1 MPLKN
6 EGEIDSAVG
15 SPPGA
20 GWPGRLALL
29 TQLVAREKGAIA

>member
-6 EGEIDSAVG
+6 EGEIDSVVD
-15 SPPGA
+15 SPPGH

-29 TQLVAREKGAIA
+29 TKPVAREKGTIA